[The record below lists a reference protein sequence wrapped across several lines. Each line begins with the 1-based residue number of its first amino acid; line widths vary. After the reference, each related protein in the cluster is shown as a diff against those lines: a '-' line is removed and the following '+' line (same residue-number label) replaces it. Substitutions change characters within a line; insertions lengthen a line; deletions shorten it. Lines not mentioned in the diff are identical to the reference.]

1 MRLGRCLRYTK
12 GGSGHPQGASITC
25 AREGWS
31 HAPEAPNLPHEPQSA
46 NLRRLGSLR
55 LYMHNRF
62 DFTRGDET
70 PENAER
76 FATNTSAQES
86 VDIFSSPPNRLQK
99 EA

>member
-1 MRLGRCLRYTK
+1 
-12 GGSGHPQGASITC
+12 
-25 AREGWS
+25 
-31 HAPEAPNLPHEPQSA
+31 
-46 NLRRLGSLR
+46 
-55 LYMHNRF
+55 MHNRF

-99 EA
+99 EAWEEL